1 MILLVIIL
9 GLIVVIMLDI
19 LSKYQKAFTNTLSLL
34 EMLKQKYPRA
44 EKDINEIVD
53 YLKSN
58 KERV

>member
-44 EKDINEIVD
+44 EKDINEIID